1 MEQCEELRNY
11 AFHLIGDEN
20 LIAVELY
27 LVALQFEIGVYSGE
41 IQYSGEVERIV
52 NVEVY
57 PEQRFVLHWIQSA
70 VERLV
75 VLVFQCA
82 RGFCPQRFHA
92 VDDVVLGSIH
102 LFSVFPLG
110 LFTECH
116 GHRHEFAVL
125 VEQFLNLVFVEELLA
140 VVIYV

>member
-41 IQYSGEVERIV
+41 IQYSCEVERIV

-57 PEQRFVLHWIQSA
+57 PEQRFVLHWI
-70 VERLV
+70 
-75 VLVFQCA
+75 
-82 RGFCPQRFHA
+82 
-92 VDDVVLGSIH
+92 
-102 LFSVFPLG
+102 
-110 LFTECH
+110 
-116 GHRHEFAVL
+116 
-125 VEQFLNLVFVEELLA
+125 
-140 VVIYV
+140 